1 MPTAKGLESLRYW
14 ERLARGKFLSNERR
28 QDQYRILYCW
38 NVVRGLIP
46 NCGITV
52 DSTRESRRGSPR
64 LSPQS
69 QGPGKP
75 SSPSWWRD
83 PGYST
88 AFPGPWGTWTASLE
102 PQRLTWIPTWKPSLL
117 LPLLLP
123 VHPCHKSV
131 IPDSIN
137 TETIFAL
144 VVWRVDKSTTKGN
157 TNTRQI
163 GWLVSF
169 LPPSY
174 TESFELL

>member
-117 LPLLLP
+117 QLPAWSHRLLRAGLATQSGTGAKN
-123 VHPCHKSV
+123 CELTC
-131 IPDSIN
+131 I
-137 TETIFAL
+137 TIT
-144 VVWRVDKSTTKGN
+144 W
-157 TNTRQI
+157 
-163 GWLVSF
+163 SF
-169 LPPSY
+169 QPLDGQ
-174 TESFELL
+174 